1 MLNEY
6 LEKYHMGKRVFRMQ
20 EKLTMLIV
28 DDVEINRAI
37 LAQFF
42 KKDYLIIEAENGRE
56 ALGIMESQ
64 PVNIVLLDII
74 MPVMDGFELLN
85 RLKRDSNYA
94 DIPVVVMTA
103 RNESDSEVRAMEIG
117 AADYI
122 KKPYNPTVVR
132 CRVRNVMARI
142 ENEWRKIEAKKK
154 ERQIMELHHYIELDS
169 LTGIYN
175 REAFYRRTAAL
186 LQQRTKTAYEILYFD
201 ISCFKVINAFF
212 HVDTGNLLLKTAANF
227 FRSISEGKGLCGR
240 LEADHFVLCMPEEAV
255 DIKKLIRELD
265 RAVGALHIGHTILFY
280 AGVYPVE
287 HVFLPVDRMCD
298 RAHMAMNTVK
308 GQYVRRYAYYDEK
321 MRRKLYEEQ
330 EILREMDFAL
340 AERQFCVYF
349 QPIYSLQQHCAISA
363 EALVRWIHPEKGLIS
378 PGRYIP
384 LFERNGFVVQIDH
397 FVWESVCQFLQ
408 DQKEKGGQLIPV
420 SVNVSRLNFFDDHLF
435 AYITGL
441 LEKYHLDPELLKL
454 EITESA
460 YMDRPYQLL
469 KIMRKFRSYGFKIMM
484 DDFGSGYSSLNML
497 KDVEVD
503 ILKVDMKF
511 VQDIERS
518 KRAAAVV
525 RGIVQLAENL
535 QMDTVME
542 GVETQSQLDA
552 LQAMGCNLIQGYYF
566 SRPLPKEEFI
576 RLLDKQAR

>member
-1 MLNEY
+1 M
-6 LEKYHMGKRVFRMQ
+6 
-20 EKLTMLIV
+20 
-28 DDVEINRAI
+28 
-37 LAQFF
+37 
-42 KKDYLIIEAENGRE
+42 
-56 ALGIMESQ
+56 
-64 PVNIVLLDII
+64 
-74 MPVMDGFELLN
+74 
-85 RLKRDSNYA
+85 
-94 DIPVVVMTA
+94 
-103 RNESDSEVRAMEIG
+103 
-117 AADYI
+117 
-122 KKPYNPTVVR
+122 
-132 CRVRNVMARI
+132 
-142 ENEWRKIEAKKK
+142 
-154 ERQIMELHHYIELDS
+154 
-169 LTGIYN
+169 
-175 REAFYRRTAAL
+175 
-186 LQQRTKTAYEILYFD
+186 
-201 ISCFKVINAFF
+201 
-212 HVDTGNLLLKTAANF
+212 
-227 FRSISEGKGLCGR
+227 
-240 LEADHFVLCMPEEAV
+240 
-255 DIKKLIRELD
+255 
-265 RAVGALHIGHTILFY
+265 
-280 AGVYPVE
+280 
-287 HVFLPVDRMCD
+287 
-298 RAHMAMNTVK
+298 
-308 GQYVRRYAYYDEK
+308 
-321 MRRKLYEEQ
+321 
-330 EILREMDFAL
+330 
-340 AERQFCVYF
+340 
-349 QPIYSLQQHCAISA
+349 
-363 EALVRWIHPEKGLIS
+363 
-378 PGRYIP
+378 
-384 LFERNGFVVQIDH
+384 VQIDH

-469 KIMRKFRSYGFKIMM
+469 KIMRKFRSYGIKIMM